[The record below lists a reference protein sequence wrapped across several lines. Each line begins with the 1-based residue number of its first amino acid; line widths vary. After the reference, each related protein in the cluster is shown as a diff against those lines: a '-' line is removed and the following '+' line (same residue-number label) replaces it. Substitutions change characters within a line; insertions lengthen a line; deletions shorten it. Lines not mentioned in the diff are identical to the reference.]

1 MRISDWSSDVC
12 SSDLE
17 AVGKARR
24 HLLVEKG
31 GKLRLGD
38 RRAARPLGAEV
49 ELEPRH
55 REGAVGAV
63 RGLSLRSAGGEQGQQ
78 TARHHAAT
86 AGHERPPSRSGYG
99 FLDRIVGR
107 WNRGAVPYAH
117 VNPIYLKRVEQI
129 HRVGGSPPAIP
140 PDPDLL

>member
-1 MRISDWSSDVC
+1 MI
-12 SSDLE
+12 
-17 AVGKARR
+17 RR
-24 HLLVEKG
+24 PPRSTRTDTLFPYTTLFRS
-31 GKLRLGD
+31 LRLGD

-78 TARHHAAT
+78 KDRQQAAT
-86 AGHERPPSRSGYG
+86 EGHERTPSGSGYG

-107 WNRGAVPYAH
+107 WNRGAVPSAQ
-117 VNPIYLKRVEQI
+117 VNPI
-129 HRVGGSPPAIP
+129 
-140 PDPDLL
+140 